1 MCQFYPVIYYT
12 VQVGFPA
19 GYSPVK
25 ILYQSEW
32 SIDYFCERI
41 RISVTIPLQGASL
54 FSLTVVTLNRAAMLF
69 IPERVEKVHYR
80 ICPYSQIMH
89 L

>member
-12 VQVGFPA
+12 VQVGIPA
-19 GYSPVK
+19 GYSPVG
-25 ILYQSEW
+25 ILDQSEW
-32 SIDYFCERI
+32 SIDYFCERIRI

-69 IPERVEKVHYR
+69 LPTSVEKVIINY
-80 ICPYSQIMH
+80 
-89 L
+89 

>member
-41 RISVTIPLQGASL
+41 RIRISVTIPLQGASL

-69 IPERVEKVHYR
+69 LPTSVEKVR
-80 ICPYSQIMH
+80 INY
-89 L
+89 